1 MYFTNLILISI
12 IFFHIFDT
20 SRSMW
25 GFQRLLSLIQRLH
38 IDSHQGLTINR
49 LQDLTRRK
57 LHLRIHRNRGSGCGR
72 WQAHLFT
79 SEQLFVESLNN
90 VIKFSVSVTRKRKKF
105 CRWQKGKGDYNMMW
119 FHLLWK
125 RAQIVKEQR
134 SIRWLK
140 SSHLQPKTIS
150 VL

>member
-12 IFFHIFDT
+12 IFFHIFGT

-25 GFQRLLSLIQRLH
+25 GFQRPLSLIQRLH

-105 CRWQKGKGDYNMMW
+105 LSLAKRERR
-119 FHLLWK
+119 LWYDMVSFTLETSTNSE
-125 RAQIVKEQR
+125 RAEINKVIEILT
-134 SIRWLK
+134 S
-140 SSHLQPKTIS
+140 PA
-150 VL
+150 